1 MFCVAY
7 TFYCFVNV
15 PDTDMFEYI
24 IIIFILLWS
33 FNEKIKYIAPQNN
46 ESHDKVVYVSE
57 TEDKSVCI
65 LLMKYSSLLK
75 KMFKP

>member
-46 ESHDKVVYVSE
+46 ESHDKVVYVS
-57 TEDKSVCI
+57 
-65 LLMKYSSLLK
+65 
-75 KMFKP
+75 